1 MTDFVAD
8 FEAYM
13 PDEFNG
19 EPYGKTGL
27 LATADGAGIDTCVVF
42 PGSLPADPR
51 SANQAL
57 LREVAGERRI
67 LPGCLVNP
75 TMGAV
80 AADDVRRCVDEGA
93 RTVKLMA
100 AAHGYRLDSA
110 CVDAVMETAGEL
122 KLPATIHSGS
132 AMSGCSPEYI
142 GTLAG
147 RHPAVT
153 IIMDHMGYREW
164 TGLAVSAAAANPNI
178 YLGTTLI
185 AAAEPIT
192 IKNIVLEGRLGAD
205 RIVFGTN
212 SPNGVAANGVN
223 GIRGV
228 GFSGEEEGMIL
239 GGNLK
244 RIYDL
249 RQ

>member
-1 MTDFVAD
+1 MTNFVAD

-19 EPYGKTGL
+19 EPYGKAGL
-27 LATADGAGIDTCVVF
+27 LATADGAGIDLCVVF
-42 PGSLPADPR
+42 PGSVPPDPR

-57 LREVAGERRI
+57 LQEAAGEQRI

-75 TMGAV
+75 TMGA
-80 AADDVRRCVDEGA
+80 AAVDDVRRCAGEGA

-100 AAHGYRLDSA
+100 AIHGYRLDST
-110 CVDAVMETAGEL
+110 CVDAVMETAVEL
-122 KLPATIHSGS
+122 KLPVTIHSGS
-132 AMSGCSPEYI
+132 PLSGCSPEYI

-147 RHPAVT
+147 RHPAAT
-153 IIMDHMGYREW
+153 IIIDHMGYREW
-164 TGLAVSAAAANPNI
+164 TGLAVRAAAANPNV

-185 AAAEPIT
+185 AAAEPIS
-192 IKNIVLEGRLGAD
+192 IKNIVREGSGVGAD

-212 SPNGVAANGVN
+212 SPSGVAANGVN

-228 GFSGEEEGMIL
+228 SFSGEEEAMIL
-239 GGNLK
+239 GENLK
-244 RIYDL
+244 RIYGL
-249 RQ
+249 

>member
-1 MTDFVAD
+1 
-8 FEAYM
+8 
-13 PDEFNG
+13 
-19 EPYGKTGL
+19 
-27 LATADGAGIDTCVVF
+27 
-42 PGSLPADPR
+42 
-51 SANQAL
+51 
-57 LREVAGERRI
+57 
-67 LPGCLVNP
+67 
-75 TMGAV
+75 
-80 AADDVRRCVDEGA
+80 
-93 RTVKLMA
+93 
-100 AAHGYRLDSA
+100 
-110 CVDAVMETAGEL
+110 
-122 KLPATIHSGS
+122 
-132 AMSGCSPEYI
+132 
-142 GTLAG
+142 
-147 RHPAVT
+147 
-153 IIMDHMGYREW
+153 MGYREW

-212 SPNGVAANGVN
+212 SPSGVAANGVN